1 MPIPVC
7 GSRQNVGPLLRKRQ
21 SSFELAVRTL
31 RGRGRTLPAEMEP
44 LAHKC
49 HSLHEHGNGSFDTID
64 EVLRRG
70 LHPGIGIALWVSPT
84 PEKKNFG
91 TLIQINSLFCELTKI
106 NPSSQPRQ
114 IRDAMMDMLVRE
126 FHQPELPAVCR
137 SCEARHGGIC
147 SVLQPFQLAELSKH
161 SSRRRIEAGS
171 EFIGQGENVSSY
183 SNILK
188 GVVKLSKVMAD
199 GRQQIVGLQFAPDFM
214 GRPFLGESL
223 MAAEAATD
231 TEICVF
237 PRRAMERLIAE
248 TPELEHHL
256 HNQALKELD
265 EARDWM
271 LTLGRKTAQEKVA
284 SFLSLIARNGD
295 PESNDHSVFELPLSR
310 ADIADFL
317 GLTIET
323 VSRQMTKLRKEGII
337 QIENNRHVTVPDPG
351 RLAAAAGN
359 D

>member
-1 MPIPVC
+1 
-7 GSRQNVGPLLRKRQ
+7 
-21 SSFELAVRTL
+21 
-31 RGRGRTLPAEMEP
+31 
-44 LAHKC
+44 
-49 HSLHEHGNGSFDTID
+49 
-64 EVLRRG
+64 
-70 LHPGIGIALWVSPT
+70 
-84 PEKKNFG
+84 
-91 TLIQINSLFCELTKI
+91 
-106 NPSSQPRQ
+106 
-114 IRDAMMDMLVRE
+114 MDMLVRNT
-126 FHQPELPAVCR
+126 HQHEVPGICR

-147 SVLQPFQLAELSKH
+147 SVLSPTQLAELSKH
-161 SSRRRIEAGS
+161 SSRRKIDAGC
-171 EFIGQGENVSSY
+171 EFIGQGENVASY

-214 GRPFLGESL
+214 GRPFLGESR
-223 MAAEAATD
+223 MTAEAATD

-237 PRRAMERLIAE
+237 PRRAMERLISE

-284 SFLSLIARNGD
+284 SFLALIADNSD
-295 PESNDHSVFELPLSR
+295 PEFDRDSVFELPLSR
-310 ADIADFL
+310 SEIADFL

-323 VSRQMTKLRKEGII
+323 VSRQMTKLRKEGVIR
-337 QIENNRHVTVPDPG
+337 IENNRHITVPDLD
-351 RLAAAAGN
+351 RLSSIAGN